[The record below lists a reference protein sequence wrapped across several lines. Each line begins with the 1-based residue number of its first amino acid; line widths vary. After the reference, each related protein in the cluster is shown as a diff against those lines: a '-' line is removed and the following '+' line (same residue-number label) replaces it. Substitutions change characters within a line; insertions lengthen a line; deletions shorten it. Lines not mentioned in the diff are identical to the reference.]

1 MTIYYTSDKKK
12 LRTWAKDEVGMS
24 DKQLKE
30 FEYLVF
36 VSNYSARDA
45 AEEIIQNEEKSNTL
59 KYVIIFLVLAAI
71 ILLLILFIIMKFN
84 KKPKINNSN
93 FNNNLNNV

>member
-12 LRTWAKDEVGMS
+12 LRTWATDEVGMS

-45 AEEIIQNEEKSNTL
+45 AEEIIQNEEKSNKQ
-59 KYVIIFLVLAAI
+59 KYIIIYLVLAVI
-71 ILLLILFIIMKFN
+71 ILMLILFIIIKFKKKN
-84 KKPKINNSN
+84 KVI
-93 FNNNLNNV
+93 NNNLNSV